1 MLFRSFYFIYSL
13 TNSRNNKRYIGY
25 TNDLNRRLFDHL
37 TQLSLGQH
45 PNLKMQKDYK
55 EEDFTIEI
63 LATYLNK
70 DNDFVA
76 EKEKEF
82 IIQYDSFKNGYNQT
96 AGGERQGQKN
106 NNEQL
111 LSACFILQH
120 YEHSGVVV
128 QKLFGMSE
136 SATLRLKNGQ
146 AHIHILSI
154 VRNMSEETVSEMKEQ
169 CERDYNITEE
179 IKQHR
184 ETVTLKS
191 RGLDR
196 TTVLQIIA
204 VTNNRLRMGGRIER
218 QLGMANQHTSR
229 IKRGLRYRE
238 YYDEYMGMSDKDKNL
253 WLESGLKRFNIE

>member
-1 MLFRSFYFIYSL
+1 MVYNKFYFIYSI

-37 TQLSLGQH
+37 TQLSLKQH
-45 PNLKMQKDYK
+45 PNLKMQRDYN
-55 EEDFTIEI
+55 EEDFSIEV

-70 DNDFVA
+70 DNEFVA
-76 EKEKEF
+76 EREKEF
-82 IIQYDSFKNGYNQT
+82 ISKYDSFKNGYNQT

-106 NNEQL
+106 NDQQL
-111 LSACFILQH
+111 LNACFILQH

-128 QKLFGMSE
+128 QKLFDMSE

-146 AHIHILSI
+146 AHIHILNI
-154 VRNMSEETVSEMKEQ
+154 VRNMSDETVAEMKEE
-169 CERDYNITEE
+169 CERDYDITKAIAE
-179 IKQHR
+179 HR
-184 ETVTLKS
+184 EKVTLKS

-218 QLGMANQHTSR
+218 QLGLASQHTSR

-238 YYDEYMGMSDKDKNL
+238 YYDEYMQMSDEDKNL